1 MIGLIVTGHG
11 RFATGLTTS
20 LNLIAGDAKDY
31 VAVDFEATDS
41 TDDLAKKLTDAM
53 DSLI

>member
-11 RFATGLTTS
+11 HFATGLTTS
-20 LNLIAGDAKDY
+20 LNLIAGDAKEY
-31 VAVDFEATDS
+31 VAVDFESTDS

-53 DSLI
+53 D